1 MIRIRK
7 TFWLI
12 VCLVFAGAWTTTASL
27 SSPDPPENIRLE
39 ADINSVT
46 VTWDRVPAAERY
58 YIYWAF
64 SGNRFT
70 EDNRV
75 GIDDQD
81 QTEYTV
87 EGLEPDTE
95 YDFAMSSGS
104 DHLQEGDLSDPP
116 ETIRTLPEERAPEP
130 PENFWRAPQEDW
142 RTETSV
148 RLVWDESPDSDVDEY
163 RIYYGT
169 SSGAYGDPIRVYGD
183 ETAVEITDLDSD
195 ARHYFNITAMAFV
208 NDEEEESAKAGEIIV
223 DTLPDNTPPDAPSGI
238 RAILSDEKEITVT
251 VTPGNE
257 NMTDYAGVIIR
268 YGETPGALDDEAD
281 TGRSAVLIL
290 EDRPLYST
298 WYFSAVAYDETGN
311 ESDPTSEIAITVEEM
326 ASFTD
331 RFDDFSSGCFVGSIS
346 GSREIRRED
355 YDVTEHRNKAG
366 ISGGYLI
373 PAESDFDDHY
383 GTDNYPVFLFY
394 ERGLHRYFTAD
405 FNAGFMRSSG
415 TLRTAATGSP
425 TGVDA
430 TYTMVPVTASL
441 NARFPILPYIWGF
454 VGAGPDYWYIRETS
468 DLDTRDDT
476 SKWIGG
482 YHGRAGLWLYNTDI
496 RYRRWGMM
504 LETRYSVIDRF
515 GKNDV
520 DLGGWMFLIGGFYS
534 F

>member
-1 MIRIRK
+1 MRRIRNLL
-7 TFWLI
+7 FLI
-12 VCLVFAGAWTTTASL
+12 VCFVFLLIPAITVFTATLQPPGNISYE
-27 SSPDPPENIRLE
+27 PDVC
-39 ADINSVT
+39 SVT
-46 VTWDRVPAAERY
+46 VNWERVTDAEAY
-58 YIYWAF
+58 YIYWGLPESDF
-64 SGNRFT
+64 PEKETIENPNR
-70 EDNRV
+70 E
-75 GIDDQD
+75 
-81 QTEYTV
+81 EYTI
-87 EGLEPDTE
+87 EGLEPNTE
-95 YDFAMSSGS
+95 YEFAMSVEYPFLG
-104 DHLQEGDLSDPP
+104 EGDRSDPQSV
-116 ETIRTLPEERAPEP
+116 RTLPEDKAPEP
-130 PENFWRAPQEDW
+130 PKNFWRAPQEGW

-169 SSGAYGDPIRVYGD
+169 SPGAYGDPIGLNGD
-183 ETAVEITDLDSD
+183 ETAVEITALDSD
-195 ARHYFNITAMAFV
+195 TRYYFNISAMAFV
-208 NDEEEESAKAGEIIV
+208 NDEAEASAKAGEIIL
-223 DTLPDNTPPDAPSGI
+223 DTLPDTIAPDTPSGI
-238 RAILSDEKEITVT
+238 RARLSDEKEITVT

-257 NMTDYAGVIIR
+257 NMTDYAGVIIL
-268 YGETPGALDDEAD
+268 YGETPGAPDSEAD
-281 TGRSAVLIL
+281 TGRSAVLTL
-290 EDRPLYST
+290 EDRPFYSE
-298 WYFSAVAYDETGN
+298 WHFSAVAYDETGN
-311 ESDPTSEIAITVEEM
+311 ESDPTAEIAITVEEM

-331 RFDDFSSGCFVGSIS
+331 RFDDFSSGCFVGSVS

-355 YDVTEHRNKAG
+355 YDVTEHPNKAG
-366 ISGGYLI
+366 ISGGYFI

-405 FNAGFMRSSG
+405 LHAGFMRSSG
-415 TLRTAATGSP
+415 TLRTTATGSR

-441 NARFPILPYIWGF
+441 NARFPIIPYIWGF

-482 YHGRAGLWLYNTDI
+482 YHGRAGLWLHNTDT